1 MDNNYLSLSD
11 RLTKLDNNFISAV
24 NLRTIEDLSTLG
36 LFYDKNNL
44 IFHNGERYS
53 LKPKECDGF
62 KMDEHVYEVY
72 GTLDKFDDDEM
83 NINSVIVKEITK
95 SNGTLYTLSRNDCE
109 WLGIEFSSG
118 LQLLPKSLDW
128 KYVDVDFDENDLS
141 TTQSLEGDGKIHY
154 VLLKINGFK
163 SYPNSNI
170 LTPSGK
176 IIDENR
182 LENSLVI
189 RNNIPLISSNHKIG
203 DSNSTL
209 LRKIVKVGKNKY
221 TNSNILTDDNELYVL
236 VRISLRYRFN
246 NDYGIDRD
254 YLKNISPKDFFSV
267 EWDEFGAMTLNEYN
281 KKIEFE
287 RIERERRIAIEEEK
301 IRKKREKEEL
311 LRKEAIKAKEEIMKK
326 KKKQFND
333 YISSISSSISS
344 ISPNRIYRE
353 MNSDIL
359 GVNSRISDLDNISD
373 NIIKVFDDTERLINT
388 CISDIDA
395 MSDRI
400 SRKISRYEDKFKYK
414 LWV

>member
-221 TNSNILTDDNELYVL
+221 TNSNILTDNNELYVL

-287 RIERERRIAIEEEK
+287 RIERERRIAIEEE
-301 IRKKREKEEL
+301 L

-333 YISSISSSISS
+333 YISSISSSISL

-359 GVNSRISDLDNISD
+359 GVNSRISDLDKISD
-373 NIIKVFDDTERLINT
+373 NIIKAFDDTERLINT
-388 CISDIDA
+388 CISDIDII
-395 MSDRI
+395 SD
-400 SRKISRYEDKFKYK
+400 KISRYGDKYK
-414 LWV
+414 LLII

>member
-72 GTLDKFDDDEM
+72 GTIDKFDDDEM
-83 NINSVIVKEITK
+83 NINSVIVKEITE

-301 IRKKREKEEL
+301 IKKRREKEEL

-359 GVNSRISDLDNISD
+359 GVNSRISDLDKISD

-388 CISDIDA
+388 CISDIDI
-395 MSDRI
+395 MSD
-400 SRKISRYEDKFKYK
+400 KISRYGDKYK
-414 LWV
+414 LFIR

>member
-287 RIERERRIAIEEEK
+287 RYERERRIAIEEEK
-301 IRKKREKEEL
+301 IKKRRETEEL

-359 GVNSRISDLDNISD
+359 GVNSRISDLDKISD

-388 CISDIDA
+388 CISDIDI
-395 MSDRI
+395 MSD
-400 SRKISRYEDKFKYK
+400 KISRYGDKYK
-414 LWV
+414 LLII

>member
-1 MDNNYLSLSD
+1 MDNNYLTLSD

-24 NLRTIEDLSTLG
+24 NLRTIDDLSSLG
-36 LFYDKNNL
+36 LLYDKNNL

-72 GTLDKFDDDEM
+72 GTIDNFDDAEM

-182 LENSLVI
+182 LENSLLI
-189 RNNIPLISSNHKIG
+189 RNNIPLISSNCKIG

-209 LRKIVKVGKNKY
+209 LRKIVRVGKNKY

-236 VRISLRYRFN
+236 VRISLKYKYN
-246 NDYGIDRD
+246 KICGIDRD

-287 RIERERRIAIEEEK
+287 RYERERRIAIEEEK
-301 IRKKREKEEL
+301 IKKRRETEEL

-344 ISPNRIYRE
+344 ISPNRIYR
-353 MNSDIL
+353 DIDSYIL
-359 GVNSRISDLDNISD
+359 DANGKISNLDKISD

-388 CISDIDA
+388 CINNIDV
-395 MSDRI
+395 MSN
-400 SRKISRYEDKFKYK
+400 KISRYGDKYK
-414 LWV
+414 LLII

>member
-1 MDNNYLSLSD
+1 MDNNYLTLSD
-11 RLTKLDNNFISAV
+11 RLTKLDNSFISAV
-24 NLRTIEDLSTLG
+24 NLRTIGNLNGFEP
-36 LFYDKNNL
+36 FYSKDNL

-53 LKPKECDGF
+53 LKPRECDGF

-72 GTLDKFDDDEM
+72 GTIDNFDDDEM
-83 NINSVIVKEITK
+83 NINSVIVKEVTE

-163 SYPNSNI
+163 LYPNSNV
-170 LTPSGK
+170 LTPNGR
-176 IIDENR
+176 IIDEKR
-182 LENSLVI
+182 LENSLLI
-189 RNNIPLISSNHKIG
+189 KNNIPLISSSKKIENS
-203 DSNSTL
+203 DSTL
-209 LRKIVKVGKNKY
+209 LRKIVRVDNNKY
-221 TNSNILTDDNELYVL
+221 RNSNILTDDNELYVL
-236 VRISLRYRFN
+236 VRLSKPKYNETIG
-246 NDYGIDRD
+246 YGIDRD
-254 YLKNISPKDFFSV
+254 YLKNVSPKDFFSI
-267 EWDEFGAMTLNEYN
+267 EWDEFGAMTLDEYN
-281 KKIEFE
+281 KKIESE

-311 LRKEAIKAKEEIMKK
+311 LRKEAMKAKEEITKK
-326 KKKQFND
+326 KRKQLYD

-344 ISPNRIYRE
+344 ISPNRIYCE

-359 GVNSRISDLDNISD
+359 GVNSRISDLDKISD

-388 CISDIDA
+388 CISDIDI
-395 MSDRI
+395 MSD
-400 SRKISRYEDKFKYK
+400 KISRYGDKFNYK
-414 LWV
+414 LWM

>member
-1 MDNNYLSLSD
+1 MDNNYLTLSD
-11 RLTKLDNNFISAV
+11 RLTKLDNSFISAV
-24 NLRTIEDLSTLG
+24 NLRTIGNLNGFEP
-36 LFYDKNNL
+36 FYSKDNL

-53 LKPKECDGF
+53 LKPRECDGF

-72 GTLDKFDDDEM
+72 GTIDNFDDDEM
-83 NINSVIVKEITK
+83 NINSVIVKEVTE

-163 SYPNSNI
+163 LYPNSNV
-170 LTPSGK
+170 LTPNGR
-176 IIDENR
+176 IIDEKR
-182 LENSLVI
+182 LENSLLI
-189 RNNIPLISSNHKIG
+189 KNNIPLISSSKKIENS
-203 DSNSTL
+203 DSTL
-209 LRKIVKVGKNKY
+209 LRKIVRVDNNKY
-221 TNSNILTDDNELYVL
+221 RNSNILTDDNELYVL
-236 VRISLRYRFN
+236 VRLSKPKYNETIG
-246 NDYGIDRD
+246 YGIDRD
-254 YLKNISPKDFFSV
+254 YLKNVSPKDFFSI
-267 EWDEFGAMTLNEYN
+267 EWDEFGAMTLDEYN
-281 KKIEFE
+281 KKIESE

-311 LRKEAIKAKEEIMKK
+311 LRKEAIKAKEEITKK
-326 KKKQFND
+326 KRKQLYD

-344 ISPNRIYRE
+344 ISPNRIYCE

-359 GVNSRISDLDNISD
+359 GVNSRISDLDKISD

-388 CISDIDA
+388 CISDIDI
-395 MSDRI
+395 MSD
-400 SRKISRYEDKFKYK
+400 KISRYGDKFNYK
-414 LWV
+414 LWM

>member
-301 IRKKREKEEL
+301 IKKRREKEEL

-359 GVNSRISDLDNISD
+359 GVNSRISDLDKISD
-373 NIIKVFDDTERLINT
+373 NIIKVFDNTERLINT
-388 CISDIDA
+388 CISDIDI
-395 MSDRI
+395 MSD
-400 SRKISRYEDKFKYK
+400 KISRYGDKYK
-414 LWV
+414 LLIR

>member
-301 IRKKREKEEL
+301 IKKRREKEEL

-359 GVNSRISDLDNISD
+359 GVNSRISDLDKISD

-388 CISDIDA
+388 CISDIDII
-395 MSDRI
+395 SD
-400 SRKISRYEDKFKYK
+400 KISRYGDKFKYK
-414 LWV
+414 LWM